1 MKLRVFLLFTAALI
15 SFNVINAQKPVL
27 LNEDSLKVGTN
38 KYPAISVTIPEVE
51 YEKTLNNWIKVQES
65 GTRSKVV
72 VDGSMMS
79 IFGANSKNISENPI
93 NILSELTH
101 RDSVLKLT
109 AAIELK
115 NAVYIERATGESELS
130 KAKAFLF
137 DFAKGQ
143 YLDLVNEQL
152 KAEENKL
159 KDLQKE
165 LGGLERDQS
174 GMEKD
179 IRSGNKLISS
189 EQNRLVVLNNELTSL
204 SAAIIEH
211 NAEYITM
218 DPGEMKDEKAKYIK
232 GLEKQKKKTIR
243 SIKKAENKISK
254 ADNTIGHANRSIPRN
269 DNTQENIRRLISD
282 QEAVVKQFSDKLNRV
297 KGYK

>member
-1 MKLRVFLLFTAALI
+1 MKLRVFLIFTALI

-51 YEKTLNNWIKVQES
+51 YEKTLSNWIKLQES

-72 VDGSMMS
+72 VDGGKMS
-79 IFGANSKNISENPI
+79 IFGANSRSISENTI
-93 NILSELTH
+93 NILSELTT

-115 NAVYIERATGESELS
+115 NAVYIERATGESELA
-130 KAKAFLF
+130 KAKNYLF
-137 DFAKGQ
+137 DFAKEQ
-143 YLDLVNEQL
+143 YLDLVNAQL
-152 KAEENKL
+152 KAEEDKL

-165 LGGLERDQS
+165 LGGLEKDQS

-179 IRSGNKLISS
+179 IRSSYKSISS
-189 EQNRLVVLNNELTSL
+189 EQDRLVVLNNELTSL

-218 DPGEMKDEKAKYIK
+218 EPGEVKDEKTKYIK

-254 ADNTIGHANRSIPRN
+254 SENTIGHANRSIPRN

-282 QEAVVKQFSDKLNRV
+282 QEAVVQRFADKMNRV

>member
-1 MKLRVFLLFTAALI
+1 MKIKMFFILTALV
-15 SFNVINAQKPVL
+15 SFNVINAQKPIL
-27 LNEDSLKVGTN
+27 LNEDSLKVGAN
-38 KYPAISVTIPEVE
+38 KYPAISVSIPEVE
-51 YEKTLNNWIKVQES
+51 YEKTLNNWIKLQES

-72 VDGSMMS
+72 VDGGKMS
-79 IFGANSKNISENPI
+79 IFGANSKSISENPI
-93 NILSELTH
+93 NILSVLTD

-130 KAKAFLF
+130 KAKQFLF
-137 DFAKGQ
+137 DFAKEQ

-152 KAEENKL
+152 KLEESKL

-165 LGGLERDQS
+165 LGGLEKDQS
-174 GMEKD
+174 GMERD
-179 IRSGNKLISS
+179 IRSSNKLISS
-189 EQNRLVVLNNELTSL
+189 EEDRLIVLNNELTSL

-211 NAEYITM
+211 NAEYLTM
-218 DPGEMKDEKAKYIK
+218 DPGEIKDEKAKYIK
-232 GLEKQKKKTIR
+232 GLEKQKKKAIK

-254 ADNTIGHANRSIPRN
+254 ADNTIGHANRTIPRN

-282 QEAVVKQFSDKLNRV
+282 QEAVVQKFSDKMNRV
-297 KGYK
+297 KSYK